1 MPIVAENRFVIR
13 LWWKLPIFSNVVTS
27 LEYALWLDFGLFCV
41 TSALFVYMFI
51 SSSITRLHKVYLAFH
66 ASLLLWPLCQF
77 ASETTDDP
85 FFQAFYLKFG
95 FAGISVVG
103 VAWTFFAVLLS
114 GRSYLL
120 NRRSM
125 TALAIPTVA
134 LVILI
139 LLNPSG
145 AFMEPLGED
154 YTNRVYGPIFWAM
167 VAVQFIYLALSS
179 ALLVRTFR
187 DQAAP
192 RQRRQIRMAMTGMII
207 LAGFALADTFVN
219 ILLDAELPNVT
230 GLTSLGILFS
240 VIYFVIAIR
249 RYGVFDVVRIAQV
262 NVVDSMSAG
271 VAVLDE
277 HDVVLETNRVFRRL
291 FDIRTG
297 DRLRIE
303 SLLEPLDV
311 EGGVDSFLH
320 AYRGNP
326 PRPAQIE
333 VTFRENDAFRHVVI
347 HGEPILA
354 NGALIGRVL
363 TFQDVTELR
372 SLVESSYR
380 QNEALQQR
388 NRELVEMQA
397 ELYAMNQQLER
408 MAITDS
414 LTGCYNRRYLMQ
426 QLEHEIMTNIRYNIP
441 FAIFLF
447 DIDLFKSINDVYGH
461 LVGDEVIK
469 NTADTVR
476 RVLRRT
482 DIVARYGGEEFTVYL
497 PHTNRAQALMLAERI
512 REAVSA
518 SEISTGKD
526 GQTIRV
532 TISMGVLAVEDSDP
546 SRLDDVKE
554 YLRELFAKADA
565 ALYQAKN
572 GGRNRIVAAD

>member
-1 MPIVAENRFVIR
+1 M
-13 LWWKLPIFSNVVTS
+13 VTS
-27 LEYALWLDFGLFCV
+27 LEYALWIDFGLFCV
-41 TSALFVYMFI
+41 ISALFVHVFMN
-51 SSSITRLHKVYLAFH
+51 STITRLHKVYLAFH

-77 ASETTDDP
+77 AAGTTDDP
-85 FFQAFYLKFG
+85 FFQGFYLKIG

-103 VAWTFFAVLLS
+103 VAWTIFAFFLS

-125 TALAIPTVA
+125 TALALPTAAV
-134 LVILI
+134 VILI
-139 LLNPSG
+139 ILNPSG
-145 AFMEPLGED
+145 TFMKPLEAD
-154 YTNRVYGPIFWAM
+154 FIERAYGPIFWVM
-167 VAVQFIYLALSS
+167 VAIQFVYLALSS
-179 ALLVRTFR
+179 ALLVGTFR
-187 DQAAP
+187 DDAAS
-192 RQRRQIRMAMTGMII
+192 RQRRQIRMAMTGMFI
-207 LAGFALADTFVN
+207 LAGFALADTVVN
-219 ILLDAELPNVT
+219 VVFDSELPDVA
-230 GLTSLGILFS
+230 GLTSCGILFS

-277 HDVVLETNRVFRRL
+277 HDVVLETNRVFRKL

-303 SLLEPLDV
+303 TLLELLDV
-311 EGGVDSFLH
+311 EGGVEPFLQ
-320 AYRGNP
+320 AYRGDP
-326 PRPAQIE
+326 PKPAQIE
-333 VTFRENDAFRHVVI
+333 VTFRYNDAFRHVII
-347 HGEPILA
+347 HGEPIVA
-354 NGALIGRVL
+354 NGSTIGRVL

-397 ELYAMNQQLER
+397 ELYAMNRQLER

-476 RVLRRT
+476 RCLRRT

-518 SEISTGKD
+518 SEVSTGKD

-532 TISMGVLAVEDSDP
+532 TISMGVLAVEESDP
-546 SRLDDVKE
+546 DRLDDVKE
-554 YLRELFAKADA
+554 YLRELFSKADA

>member
-1 MPIVAENRFVIR
+1 M
-13 LWWKLPIFSNVVTS
+13 VTS
-27 LEYALWLDFGLFCV
+27 LEYALWLEFGLFLV
-41 TSALFVYMFI
+41 TLALFVYVFM
-51 SSSITRLHKVYLAFH
+51 SSTITRLHKVYLTFH
-66 ASLLLWPLCQF
+66 ACLLMWPLSQF
-77 ASETTDDP
+77 ALETTDEL
-85 FFQAFYLKFG
+85 FYQAFYLKIG
-95 FAGISVVG
+95 FSGVSVLG
-103 VAWTFFAVLLS
+103 VAWTIFAVFLS
-114 GRSYLL
+114 GHSYLL
-120 NRRSM
+120 NRRSI
-125 TALAIPTVA
+125 TALAIPTIA
-134 LVILI
+134 IVILI

-145 AFMEPLGED
+145 MFMRPTGTD
-154 YTNRVYGPIFWAM
+154 YAEREYGPIFWLM
-167 VAVQFIYLALSS
+167 VAIQFIYFALSY
-179 ALLVRTFR
+179 ALFMRTSR
-187 DQAAP
+187 ENTAP
-192 RQRRQIRMAMTGMII
+192 RHRRQIQMAMTGMII
-207 LAGFALADTFVN
+207 LAIFALADMFVN
-219 ILLDAELPNVT
+219 VVIDDRLPTVS
-230 GLTSLGILFS
+230 GLMSFGILFS

-262 NVVDSMSAG
+262 NVVDSMSTG

-303 SLLEPLDV
+303 TLLEPLDA
-311 EGGVDSFLH
+311 EGGIESFLQ

-333 VTFRENDAFRHVVI
+333 VTFKENDTFRHVII
-347 HGEPILA
+347 HGEPIEA
-354 NGALIGRVL
+354 HGVVIGRVL
-363 TFQDVTELR
+363 TFQDVSELR

-447 DIDLFKSINDVYGH
+447 DIDLFKSINDLYGH

-469 NTADTVR
+469 HTADTVR
-476 RVLRRT
+476 RCLRRT

-497 PHTNRAQALMLAERI
+497 PHTNRVQALMLAERV
-512 REAVSA
+512 RQAVSS
-518 SEISTGKD
+518 SEVRTGVN
-526 GQTIRV
+526 GRTVQV
-532 TISMGVLAVEDSDP
+532 TISMGVLAVEESNSD
-546 SRLDDVKE
+546 RIDDPKE
-554 YLRELFAKADA
+554 YLRELFARVDA
-565 ALYQAKN
+565 ALYRAKN

>member
-1 MPIVAENRFVIR
+1 
-13 LWWKLPIFSNVVTS
+13 
-27 LEYALWLDFGLFCV
+27 
-41 TSALFVYMFI
+41 
-51 SSSITRLHKVYLAFH
+51 
-66 ASLLLWPLCQF
+66 
-77 ASETTDDP
+77 
-85 FFQAFYLKFG
+85 
-95 FAGISVVG
+95 
-103 VAWTFFAVLLS
+103 
-114 GRSYLL
+114 
-120 NRRSM
+120 
-125 TALAIPTVA
+125 
-134 LVILI
+134 
-139 LLNPSG
+139 
-145 AFMEPLGED
+145 
-154 YTNRVYGPIFWAM
+154 
-167 VAVQFIYLALSS
+167 
-179 ALLVRTFR
+179 
-187 DQAAP
+187 
-192 RQRRQIRMAMTGMII
+192 
-207 LAGFALADTFVN
+207 
-219 ILLDAELPNVT
+219 
-230 GLTSLGILFS
+230 
-240 VIYFVIAIR
+240 
-249 RYGVFDVVRIAQV
+249 
-262 NVVDSMSAG
+262 
-271 VAVLDE
+271 
-277 HDVVLETNRVFRRL
+277 
-291 FDIRTG
+291 
-297 DRLRIE
+297 
-303 SLLEPLDV
+303 
-311 EGGVDSFLH
+311 
-320 AYRGNP
+320 
-326 PRPAQIE
+326 
-333 VTFRENDAFRHVVI
+333 
-347 HGEPILA
+347 
-354 NGALIGRVL
+354 
-363 TFQDVTELR
+363 
-372 SLVESSYR
+372 
-380 QNEALQQR
+380 
-388 NRELVEMQA
+388 MQA

>member
-1 MPIVAENRFVIR
+1 M
-13 LWWKLPIFSNVVTS
+13 VTS
-27 LEYALWLDFGLFCV
+27 LEYALWLDFGLFLV
-41 TSALFVYMFI
+41 TSALFVYVFM
-51 SSSITRLHKVYLAFH
+51 SSTITRLHKVYLTFH
-66 ASLLLWPLCQF
+66 ACLLLWPLSQF
-77 ASETTDDP
+77 AVETTDDP
-85 FFQAFYLKFG
+85 FYQSFYLKIG

-103 VAWTFFAVLLS
+103 VAWTIFAIFLS
-114 GRSYLL
+114 GSSYVL

-125 TALAIPTVA
+125 TALAIPTIAV
-134 LVILI
+134 VILI

-145 AFMEPLGED
+145 LFMKPVGTD
-154 YTNRVYGPIFWAM
+154 YAEREYGPIFWIM
-167 VAVQFIYLALSS
+167 VAIQFIYVVLSS
-179 ALLVRTFR
+179 ALFMRTSR
-187 DQAAP
+187 HSAAP
-192 RQRRQIRMAMTGMII
+192 RHRRQVQMAVTGMVI
-207 LAGFALADTFVN
+207 LAVFALGDTFVN
-219 ILLDAELPNVT
+219 VVIDKQLPT
-230 GLTSLGILFS
+230 ISGLTSFGIMFS

-262 NVVDSMSAG
+262 NVVDSMSTG

-303 SLLEPLDV
+303 TLLEPLDV
-311 EGGVDSFLH
+311 EGGVDSFLQ

-333 VTFRENDAFRHVVI
+333 VTFKDNDTFRHVII
-347 HGEPILA
+347 HGEPIEA
-354 NGALIGRVL
+354 HGVLIGRVL
-363 TFQDVTELR
+363 TFQDVSELR

-447 DIDLFKSINDVYGH
+447 DIDLFKSINDIHGH

-469 NTADTVR
+469 HTADTVR
-476 RVLRRT
+476 RCLRRT

-497 PHTNRAQALMLAERI
+497 PHTNRTQALMLAERV
-512 REAVSA
+512 RQAVSS
-518 SEISTGKD
+518 SEISTGAS
-526 GQTIRV
+526 GRTVQV
-532 TISMGVLAVEDSDP
+532 TISMGVLAVEESNPDRIDDP
-546 SRLDDVKE
+546 KE
-554 YLRELFAKADA
+554 YLRELFSRVDA
-565 ALYQAKN
+565 ALYRAKN

>member
-1 MPIVAENRFVIR
+1 
-13 LWWKLPIFSNVVTS
+13 VVTS
-27 LEYALWLDFGLFCV
+27 LEYALWLDFGLFLA
-41 TSALFVYMFI
+41 TSALFVYVFM
-51 SSSITRLHKVYLAFH
+51 SSTITRLHKVYLTFH

-77 ASETTDDP
+77 AAETTDDP
-85 FFQAFYLKFG
+85 FFQSFYLKAG

-103 VAWTFFAVLLS
+103 VAWTIFAVFLS
-114 GRSYLL
+114 GHSYLL
-120 NRRSM
+120 HHRSM
-125 TALAIPTVA
+125 TALAVPTA
-134 LVILI
+134 LVVALI

-145 AFMEPLGED
+145 AFMRPVEED
-154 YTNRVYGPIFWAM
+154 YTDRVYGPIFWVM
-167 VAVQFIYLALSS
+167 VAIQFVYLALSS
-179 ALLVRTFR
+179 GLLFRTLR
-187 DQAAP
+187 DNVAP
-192 RQRRQIRMAMTGMII
+192 RHRRQIRMAMTGMII
-207 LAGFALADTFVN
+207 LAVFALADTFANV
-219 ILLDAELPNVT
+219 IFDADLPT
-230 GLTSLGILFS
+230 ISGLTSCGILFS

-249 RYGVFDVVRIAQV
+249 KYGVFDIVRIAQV
-262 NVVDSMSAG
+262 NVVDSMSTG

-303 SLLEPLDV
+303 TLLEPLDA
-311 EGGVDSFLH
+311 EGGTESFLQ

-326 PRPAQIE
+326 PKPAQIE
-333 VTFRENDAFRHVVI
+333 VTFKDNDTFRHVII
-347 HGEPILA
+347 HGEPIEA
-354 NGALIGRVL
+354 NGVVIGRVL
-363 TFQDVTELR
+363 TFQDVSELR

-469 NTADTVR
+469 HTADTVR
-476 RVLRRT
+476 RCLRRT

-497 PHTNRAQALMLAERI
+497 PHTNRAQAMMLAERV
-512 REAVSA
+512 REAVSS
-518 SEISTGKD
+518 SEVKTGRD
-526 GQTIRV
+526 GETVRV
-532 TISMGVLAVEDSDP
+532 TISMGVLAVEESDP
-546 SRLDDVKE
+546 RRIDDAKE
-554 YLRELFAKADA
+554 YLRELFSRADA

>member
-1 MPIVAENRFVIR
+1 
-13 LWWKLPIFSNVVTS
+13 VVTS
-27 LEYALWLDFGLFCV
+27 LEYALWLDFVLFLV
-41 TSALFVYMFI
+41 TLALFVYVFM
-51 SSSITRLHKVYLAFH
+51 SSTITRLHKVYLTFH
-66 ASLLLWPLCQF
+66 ACLLLWPFSQF
-77 ASETTDDP
+77 AVATTDDP
-85 FFQAFYLKFG
+85 FFQAFHLKIG

-103 VAWTFFAVLLS
+103 VAWTIFAIFLS
-114 GRSYLL
+114 GHSYIL

-125 TALAIPTVA
+125 TALAIPTV
-134 LVILI
+134 VVVVLI

-145 AFMEPLGED
+145 TFMKPVDSD
-154 YTNRVYGPIFWAM
+154 YADRVYGPIFWAM
-167 VAVQFIYLALSS
+167 IAIQFVYLALST
-179 ALLVRTFR
+179 AQLVRNIR
-187 DQAAP
+187 DNTAP
-192 RQRRQIRMAMTGMII
+192 RHRRQIRMALTGMFI
-207 LAGFALADTFVN
+207 LFVFALADTIVN
-219 ILLDAELPNVT
+219 VVFDDRFPTVS
-230 GLTSLGILFS
+230 GLTSFGIMFS

-249 RYGVFDVVRIAQV
+249 KYGVFDIVRIAQV
-262 NVVDSMSAG
+262 NVVDSMSTG

-303 SLLEPLDV
+303 SLLEKV
-311 EGGVDSFLH
+311 EAEGGIEPFLQ
-320 AYRGNP
+320 AYRGQP
-326 PRPAQIE
+326 PKSAQIE
-333 VTFRENDAFRHVVI
+333 VTFKDNDSFRHVII
-347 HGEPILA
+347 HGEPIEA
-354 NGALIGRVL
+354 NGAMIGRVL
-363 TFQDVTELR
+363 TFQDVSELR

-469 NTADTVR
+469 HTADTVR
-476 RVLRRT
+476 RCLRRT

-497 PHTNRAQALMLAERI
+497 PHTNRAQAMMLAERV
-512 REAVSA
+512 RQAVS
-518 SEISTGKD
+518 STEVPAGQD
-526 GQTIRV
+526 GRTVTV
-532 TISMGVLAVEDSDP
+532 TISMGVLAVEESDP
-546 SRLDDVKE
+546 ARIDDAKE
-554 YLRELFAKADA
+554 YLRELFSRVDA
-565 ALYQAKN
+565 ALYKAKN